1 MEGSKNLRQA
11 IVRHKQKMQQM
22 EGGAAGSARITKYR
36 RQKPK
41 SVRAWKRWVAKPLS
55 IPPADLHI
63 LRPKYKWVV
72 LVGISL

>member
-41 SVRAWKRWVAKPLS
+41 AVRAWKR
-55 IPPADLHI
+55 
-63 LRPKYKWVV
+63 
-72 LVGISL
+72 